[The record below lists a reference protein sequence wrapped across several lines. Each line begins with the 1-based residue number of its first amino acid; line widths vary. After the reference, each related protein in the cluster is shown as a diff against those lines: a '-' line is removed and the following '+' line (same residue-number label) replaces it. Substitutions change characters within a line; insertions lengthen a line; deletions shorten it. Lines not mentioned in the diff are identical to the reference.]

1 MTESERQR
9 MPDLCSREAEGN
21 TTMLFSFDGGDAKSH
36 TMTYDRF
43 ECMSHYNFV
52 FPVNNVC
59 IISQDVSKQQSA
71 QVRDAIRGHALFRH
85 LARYN
90 RK

>member
-36 TMTYDRF
+36 TMTYDRLNA
-43 ECMSHYNFV
+43 CH
-52 FPVNNVC
+52 
-59 IISQDVSKQQSA
+59 II
-71 QVRDAIRGHALFRH
+71 I
-85 LARYN
+85 
-90 RK
+90 